1 MHENR
6 TSHLLNYIPL
16 NVCVCVNVGLCNRTL
31 HIMQHGFKMG
41 FALQLDIYNINIP
54 IVHLHE
60 KIDRQLVHF
69 LNENNIV
76 HTHTH
81 LHRYKHIPIDSGKVH
96 VYIYIYIASVPW
108 ICFGVGIVCVCLCRT
123 MAIDRHRA
131 HVYWVR

>member
-1 MHENR
+1 M
-6 TSHLLNYIPL
+6 
-16 NVCVCVNVGLCNRTL
+16 CVCVNVGLCNRTL

-81 LHRYKHIPIDSGKVH
+81 TYTGTNTFRSIQVRYM
-96 VYIYIYIASVPW
+96 YIYIYILQVFHEFASVLEL
-108 ICFGVGIVCVCLCRT
+108 CVCLCRT